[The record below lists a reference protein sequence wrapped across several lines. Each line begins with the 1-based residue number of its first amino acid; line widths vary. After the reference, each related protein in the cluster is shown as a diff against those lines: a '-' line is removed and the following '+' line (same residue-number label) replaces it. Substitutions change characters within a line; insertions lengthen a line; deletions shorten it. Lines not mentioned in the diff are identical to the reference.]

1 MVIADLPSVAG
12 IPLDVV
18 ELKPKRREAAE
29 VQLLAA
35 AHARGAV
42 LESDVVLAALAHREL
57 LGSTAIGKGCALA
70 GVRSMGV
77 RHAHLVLGRSTRGVE
92 WNAPDGEPV
101 QLVLLALAPA
111 SQGTQAHL
119 EWLARL
125 AQALRLQRS
134 RARLLEG
141 DGATIAPL
149 LEGRPT

>member
-18 ELKPKRREAAE
+18 ELKPKRREAA
-29 VQLLAA
+29 VAQLLAA

-42 LESDVVLAALAHREL
+42 LEPDVVLAALAHREL

-70 GVRSMGV
+70 AVRSMGV
-77 RHAHLVLGRSTRGVE
+77 RHEHYVLGRSARGVE
-92 WNAPDGEPV
+92 WHAPDGEPV

-111 SQGTQAHL
+111 TQPAATHL
-119 EWLARL
+119 DLLARL
-125 AQALRLQRS
+125 ASALRAQRS

-141 DGATIAPL
+141 DTALVASL
-149 LEGRPT
+149 LEGRPA